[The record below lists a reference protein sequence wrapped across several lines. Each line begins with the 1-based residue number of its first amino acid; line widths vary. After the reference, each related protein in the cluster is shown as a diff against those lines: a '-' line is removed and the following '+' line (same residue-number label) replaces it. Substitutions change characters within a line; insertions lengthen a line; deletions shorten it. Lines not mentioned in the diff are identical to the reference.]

1 MVSRQHGYTLVEMMM
16 AIGLI
21 AVVSATVIP
30 ITDTSL
36 KNSRLRGD
44 ADSVRNM
51 IGLAKMRASSQF
63 TRARVNAD
71 LNANTYALEVWNK
84 AAATWVNESGTR
96 PLGTGVSFGFNG
108 LDAPPPNTQ
117 VEIGLSPPCSADLT
131 AAGAIDGTACIIFN
145 SRGLPI
151 DADGNLYPRHAL
163 YLNGD
168 IGVFGVTV
176 TQTPLIRLWASPND
190 EAVWTVK

>member
-1 MVSRQHGYTLVEMMM
+1 MVSRQDGYTLVEMMM
-16 AIGLI
+16 VVGLM
-21 AVVSATVIP
+21 VVVTATVVP

-51 IGLAKMRASSQF
+51 VGLAKMRASSQF

-84 AAATWVNESGTR
+84 AAAAWVNESGTR
-96 PLGTGVSFGFNG
+96 PLATGVAFGFNG
-108 LDAPPPNTQ
+108 LSTPPPNTQ
-117 VEIGLSPPCSADLT
+117 LEIALSPPCSADLT
-131 AAGAIDGTACIIFN
+131 VGGALEGTACIVFN
-145 SRGLPI
+145 SRGLPV
-151 DADGNLYPRHAL
+151 DADGTLFPRHAL

-168 IGVFGVTV
+168 IGVFGITV
-176 TQTPLIRLWASPND
+176 TQTPLIRLWASPNG
-190 EAVWTVK
+190 EATWTVK